1 MRMTREEPRQL
12 HKSFRYTAG
21 KKAEEGELQT
31 AQVSE
36 LCRRKLL
43 NYADTFYELARNYD
57 REFNPGKEDRQ
68 TLYSRRQLW
77 ENRQVIKC
85 HLNEAAKIMTELACE
100 VLCYR
105 PMEEKQKKRIV
116 RALKE
121 EGIQVENPC
130 YVPDEQGTESVV
142 LTMST
147 DKASGIP
154 GEEAADM
161 LTVLLGRRLRLSVV
175 SPCVIEKTPH
185 SFVLEEQ
192 PRFLALTGFARAI
205 KEDETISGDNYSV
218 LEVEKGRLVMM
229 LSDGTGSGERA
240 GQDSGKVLDLMEKM
254 METGYSVEAAVKM
267 VNTALFALGEDQN
280 HPTLDVCDLDLH
292 KGAMELRKAGGAV
305 TFLKRQ
311 SETEALTV
319 GNLPL
324 GIFQQVEVQP
334 VCRNLQDGD
343 YVIMVSDG
351 VVDAFEEA
359 YEDALLQAVEA
370 AETQNP
376 GGMAEWLLRAALR
389 AGKGRVKDDMTIGVI
404 GIWEVCP

>member
-1 MRMTREEPRQL
+1 
-12 HKSFRYTAG
+12 
-21 KKAEEGELQT
+21 
-31 AQVSE
+31 
-36 LCRRKLL
+36 
-43 NYADTFYELARNYD
+43 
-57 REFNPGKEDRQ
+57 
-68 TLYSRRQLW
+68 
-77 ENRQVIKC
+77 
-85 HLNEAAKIMTELACE
+85 
-100 VLCYR
+100 
-105 PMEEKQKKRIV
+105 
-116 RALKE
+116 
-121 EGIQVENPC
+121 
-130 YVPDEQGTESVV
+130 
-142 LTMST
+142 
-147 DKASGIP
+147 
-154 GEEAADM
+154 
-161 LTVLLGRRLRLSVV
+161 
-175 SPCVIEKTPH
+175 
-185 SFVLEEQ
+185 
-192 PRFLALTGFARAI
+192 
-205 KEDETISGDNYSV
+205 
-218 LEVEKGRLVMM
+218 MM

-292 KGAMELRKAGGAV
+292 KGAMELRKVGGAV

-376 GGMAEWLLRAALR
+376 GEMAEWLLRAALR